1 VKGVRRG
8 RTRLL
13 GLILTLWALAV
24 VGRLVQIQIAQGS
37 RYRAKA
43 QRQQERRIEI
53 AGQRGSILD
62 REGREL
68 AVSVEAASIYAI
80 PDDVKDPR
88 ASARALAALLPD
100 ASEREIHDRLS
111 SPKGFV
117 WVDRQ
122 IDPGLAQRILALR
135 LPGIHSVA
143 EPKRFYPK
151 GRLAGAVLGFVGTDD
166 SGLAGLEHIY
176 DKEIHGKPGEI
187 VALTDA
193 RRSRYGEAETAGRP
207 AREGASLVLSLDS
220 GVQFAA
226 ERELATAMEEHRAK
240 SGSVVVMDPWNGEI
254 LAMASAP
261 DFDPNEFQRYPAESR
276 RNRVIADSYEPGST
290 FKIVTGSIGLESGLV
305 NLDEIIDTGD
315 GTIRVANTTIRE
327 ADHHHYGAL
336 TLAGVF
342 EHSSNVGIIRVGLRL
357 GPRRLYEGASAFGVG
372 KSTGID
378 LPGENSGIFRPLA
391 RWSALS
397 NASISMGQEVSL
409 NALQLAR
416 VTAVVA
422 NGGYLVQ
429 PHLVTRV
436 VEPGGRPREVAI
448 AQPVRV
454 VSAETAHS
462 ISRILVG
469 VVDHG
474 TGAKAAIPGFAVAGK
489 TGTAQKAGVGG
500 YIPGRHVPNFAG
512 FAPADHPRCVAVV
525 VLEEPQGRY
534 YAADVAA
541 PLFQRVVSQA
551 LGILRVAPRE
561 QQVPASV
568 LAEAAPPPPPAGYVE
583 GLVPVARRGEA
594 SVPIGPPAAPGG
606 GAPIAA
612 MAASA
617 AAELGSP
624 AAGNLTPSVLGMSAR
639 QALALFARAGAL
651 ARIQGTGFVV
661 AQDPPPGTPLRAGDV
676 HTLFLD
682 DRAPAASG
690 EARRAGGAPPPPPGP

>member
-1 VKGVRRG
+1 MKGVRRG

-24 VGRLVQIQIAQGS
+24 VGRLVQIQIAQGP

-43 QRQQERRIEI
+43 QRQQERRIETV
-53 AGQRGSILD
+53 GQRGSILD
-62 REGREL
+62 RDGREL
-68 AVSVEAASIYAI
+68 AVSVEAASLYAI
-80 PDDVKDPR
+80 PDDVKDAR
-88 ASARALAALLPD
+88 AAARALAALLPD
-100 ASEREIHDRLS
+100 ASESEIRARLS
-111 SPKGFV
+111 SEKGFV

-122 IDPGLAQRILALR
+122 IDPEIAHRVLALK
-135 LPGIHSVA
+135 LAGIHSVP

-151 GRLAGAVLGFVGTDD
+151 GRLAGAVLGFVGTDN
-166 SGLAGLEHIY
+166 SGLAGLEHVY
-176 DKEIHGKPGEI
+176 DKQIRGKPGEVI
-187 VALTDA
+187 ALTDA
-193 RRSRYGEAETAGRP
+193 RRSRYGESDTANRP
-207 AREGASLVLSLDS
+207 AEEGASLVLSLDS

-226 ERELATAMEEHRAK
+226 ERELVSAMEEHHAK
-240 SGSVVVMDPWNGEI
+240 SGSVVVMDPWTGEV

-261 DFDPNEFQRYPAESR
+261 EFDPNEFQRYPADAR
-276 RNRVIADSYEPGST
+276 RNRVIADCYEPGST
-290 FKIVTGSIGLESGLV
+290 FKIVTGSIGLETGLV
-305 NLDEIIDTGD
+305 SLDEIIDTGD

-327 ADHHHYGAL
+327 SDHHRYGAL

-357 GPRRLYEGASAFGVG
+357 GARRLYEGASAFGVG
-372 KSTGID
+372 KSTGVD
-378 LPGENSGIFRPLA
+378 LPGENTGIFRPLA

-416 VTAVVA
+416 ITAVVA

-436 VEPGGRPREVAI
+436 VEPGGKATEVATP
-448 AQPVRV
+448 QPFRV
-454 VSAETAHS
+454 LSADTARS
-462 ISRILVG
+462 IGRILVG
-469 VVDHG
+469 VVEKG

-489 TGTAQKAGVGG
+489 TGTAQKAGFGG
-500 YIPGRHVPNFAG
+500 YIAGRHVPNFAG

-525 VLEEPQGRY
+525 VLEEPQGHY

-561 QQVPASV
+561 QQIPASV
-568 LAEAAPPPPPAGYVE
+568 LAEAAPPPAPAYPE
-583 GLVPVARRGEA
+583 GVVPVSRRSEPAPAVAAA
-594 SVPIGPPAAPGG
+594 SVPAPEPAGR
-606 GAPIAA
+606 
-612 MAASA
+612 
-617 AAELGSP
+617 
-624 AAGNLTPSVLGMSAR
+624 TPSVLGMSAR

-661 AQDPPPGTPLRAGDV
+661 AQDPPAGTPLRAGDV

-690 EARRAGGAPPPPPGP
+690 EARRAGGNPPPPSGP

>member
-1 VKGVRRG
+1 VKGIRRG

-24 VGRLVQIQIAQGS
+24 VARLVQIQIAQGS
-37 RYRAKA
+37 RYRARA

-53 AGQRGSILD
+53 VGQRGSILD

-68 AVSVEAASIYAI
+68 AVSVEAASVYAI
-80 PDDVKDPR
+80 PDDVRDRR
-88 ASARALAALLPD
+88 AAARALAALLPD
-100 ASEREIHDRLS
+100 AGEGEILAKLS
-111 SPKGFV
+111 SEKGFV

-122 IDPGLAQRILALR
+122 IEPDLAQKVLALR

-143 EPKRFYPK
+143 EPRRSYPK
-151 GRLAGAVLGFVGTDD
+151 GRLAGAVLGFVGTDN
-166 SGLAGLEHIY
+166 SGLAGLEHLY
-176 DKEIHGKPGEI
+176 DKEIRGKPGEI

-207 AREGASLVLSLDS
+207 AEEGASLVLSLDS

-226 ERELATAMEEHRAK
+226 ERELTAAMEEHRAK
-240 SGSVVVMDPWNGEI
+240 SGSVVIMDPWNGEI

-261 DFDPNEFQRYPAESR
+261 AFDPNEFQRFPPDSR
-276 RNRVIADSYEPGST
+276 RNRVIADCYEPGST
-290 FKIVTGSIGLESGLV
+290 FKIVTGAVALEAGLV
-305 NLDEIIDTGD
+305 SLDEIIDTGD

-327 ADHHHYGAL
+327 ADHHRYGAL

-342 EHSSNVGIIRVGLRL
+342 EHSSNIGIIRVGLRL

-372 KSTGID
+372 RPTGVD
-378 LPGENSGIFRPLA
+378 LPGENSGIFRPLP

-416 VTAVVA
+416 ITAAVA

-436 VEPGGRPREVAI
+436 VEPGGRARDVATP
-448 AQPVRV
+448 QPVRI
-454 VSAETAHS
+454 VSAETARS

-474 TGAKAAIPGFAVAGK
+474 TGSKAAIPGFEVAGK
-489 TGTAQKAGVGG
+489 TGTAQKAGFGG
-500 YIPGRHVPNFAG
+500 YIAGRHVPNFAG
-512 FAPADHPRCVAVV
+512 FAPAEHPRCVAVV

-551 LGILRVAPRE
+551 LGILRIAPRE

-568 LAEAAPPPPPAGYVE
+568 LAEAAPPRSVE
-583 GLVPVARRGEA
+583 YPDGVVPVALTSTSATPPLHAVARPEA
-594 SVPIGPPAAPGG
+594 VAR
-606 GAPIAA
+606 PIA
-612 MAASA
+612 SD
-617 AAELGSP
+617 
-624 AAGNLTPSVLGMSAR
+624 LTPSVIGMSAR
-639 QALALFARAGAL
+639 QAVAMFARAGAL
-651 ARIQGTGFVV
+651 ARIQGTGFVIS
-661 AQDPPPGTPLRAGDV
+661 QDPPAGSPLRAGSV

-690 EARRAGGAPPPPPGP
+690 EARHAGGAQPPPPAP